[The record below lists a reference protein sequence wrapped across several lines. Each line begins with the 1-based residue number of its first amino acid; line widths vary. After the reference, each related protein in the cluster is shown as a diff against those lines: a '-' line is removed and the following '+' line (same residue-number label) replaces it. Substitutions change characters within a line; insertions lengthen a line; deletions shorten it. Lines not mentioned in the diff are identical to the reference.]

1 LLAIING
8 NNLKLIIMKKSNL
21 VTISFLLLIGL
32 IISCSKTDLALPS
45 IPDAIT
51 TVEPYAAIKL
61 AFGTNIDPLNLLNYA
76 NQTRPNYINKDN
88 TGDNVITNA
97 KASLGRV
104 LFYDKNLSFNNTVSC
119 ASCHKQEFA
128 FGDTATASLGVENG
142 RTIRH
147 SMRLINARYAQEAKF
162 FWDERAANLE
172 AQVTIPIQDHLEMGF
187 SGQTGRGNMSSL
199 LTKLNGLGYYKE
211 LFTMAFGDGNIT
223 EARMQTAL
231 AQFIRSIQSFDS
243 KYDVGRAQAPNDGAP
258 FPNFTAQENAGKNL
272 FLAPPVFNAASERIG
287 GGFGCQGCHRAPE
300 FDIDPN
306 SRNNGF
312 IGVIGSAQIDLNNT
326 RSPSLR
332 DILNAAGVANSP
344 FMHTAVPMN
353 IRQVLAHYNSIANP
367 ARNTNLDPRLRP
379 NNIGQ
384 NLQMTP
390 DEINAM
396 VAFLRTLT
404 GKDVYTN
411 KKWGNPFL

>member
-1 LLAIING
+1 
-8 NNLKLIIMKKSNL
+8 MRYYS
-21 VTISFLLLIGL
+21 LLLSL
-32 IISCSKTDLALPS
+32 LLFSCKDALDTAVTADPYTEIKKVLS
-45 IPDAIT
+45 IDPAAL
-51 TVEPYAAIKL
+51 ENYAAQGKP
-61 AFGTNIDPLNLLNYA
+61 TYV
-76 NQTRPNYINKDN
+76 NKDN
-88 TGDNVITNA
+88 TAANPITDKVA
-97 KASLGRV
+97 TLGRV
-104 LFYDKNLSFNNTVSC
+104 LFYDKNLSVNNGFSC

-128 FGDTATASLGVENG
+128 FGDTAVSSLGVDNG

-147 SMRLINARYAQEAKF
+147 SMRLINSRFANEAKF
-162 FWDERAANLE
+162 FWNERAASLE
-172 AQVTIPIQDHLEMGF
+172 AQTTMPIQDHLELGF
-187 SGQTGRGNMSSL
+187 SGQTGRGNMTSL
-199 LTKLNGLGYYKE
+199 ITKLGGIGYYKE
-211 LFTMAFGDGNIT
+211 LFKLAYGDATIT

-243 KYDVGRAQAPNDGAP
+243 KYDVGRAQVPNDGAP

-272 FLAPPVFNAASERIG
+272 FLAPPIFNGNSERIG
-287 GGFGCQGCHRAPE
+287 GGFGCQGCHQAPE

-312 IGVIGSAQIDLNNT
+312 IGVIGSTQIDLDNT

-332 DILNAAGVANSP
+332 DILNASGVANTP
-344 FMHTAVPMN
+344 FMHTAASQT
-353 IRQVLAHYNSIANP
+353 IRQVLNHYNTIAAGP
-367 ARNTNLDPRLRP
+367 RNTNLDARLKP

-390 DEINAM
+390 AEIDAM

>member
-1 LLAIING
+1 
-8 NNLKLIIMKKSNL
+8 MRYY
-21 VTISFLLLIGL
+21 VLLLSL
-32 IISCSKTDLALPS
+32 LLFSCKDTLDTAVTADPYTEIKKALS
-45 IPDAIT
+45 IDPAAL
-51 TVEPYAAIKL
+51 ENYAAQGKP
-61 AFGTNIDPLNLLNYA
+61 AYV
-76 NQTRPNYINKDN
+76 NKDN
-88 TGDNVITNA
+88 TAANPITD
-97 KASLGRV
+97 KAATLGRV
-104 LFYDKNLSFNNTVSC
+104 LFYDKNLSVNNSFSC

-128 FGDTATASLGVENG
+128 FGDTAVSSLGVDNG

-147 SMRLINARYAQEAKF
+147 SMRLINSRFANEAKF
-162 FWDERAANLE
+162 FWNERAASLE
-172 AQVTIPIQDHLEMGF
+172 AQTTMPIQDHLELGF
-187 SGQTGRGNMSSL
+187 SGQTGRGNMTSL
-199 LTKLNGLGYYKE
+199 ITKLGGIGYYKE
-211 LFTMAFGDGNIT
+211 LFKLAYGDATIT

-272 FLAPPVFNAASERIG
+272 FLAPPIFNGNSERIG
-287 GGFGCQGCHRAPE
+287 GGFGCQGCHQAPE

-312 IGVIGSAQIDLNNT
+312 IGVIGSTQIDLDNT

-332 DILNAAGVANSP
+332 DILNTSGVANTP

-353 IRQVLAHYNSIANP
+353 IRQVLAHYNSIAAAP
-367 ARNTNLDPRLRP
+367 RNTNLDPRLKP
-379 NNIGQ
+379 NNLGQ

-390 DEINAM
+390 AEIDAM

>member
-1 LLAIING
+1 
-8 NNLKLIIMKKSNL
+8 MRHYS
-21 VTISFLLLIGL
+21 LLLSL
-32 IISCSKTDLALPS
+32 LLFSCKDALDTAVTADPYTEIKKALS
-45 IPDAIT
+45 IDPAAL
-51 TVEPYAAIKL
+51 ENYAAQGKP
-61 AFGTNIDPLNLLNYA
+61 AYV
-76 NQTRPNYINKDN
+76 NKDN
-88 TGDNVITNA
+88 TAANPITDKVA
-97 KASLGRV
+97 TLGRV
-104 LFYDKNLSFNNTVSC
+104 LFYDKNLSVNNGFSC

-128 FGDTATASLGVENG
+128 FGDTAVSSLGVDNG

-147 SMRLINARYAQEAKF
+147 SMRLINSRFANEVKF
-162 FWDERAANLE
+162 FWNERAASLE
-172 AQVTIPIQDHLEMGF
+172 AQTTMPIQDHLELGF
-187 SGQTGRGNMSSL
+187 SGQTGRGNMTSL
-199 LTKLNGLGYYKE
+199 ITKLGGIGYYKE
-211 LFTMAFGDGNIT
+211 LFKLAYGDATIT

-243 KYDVGRAQAPNDGAP
+243 KYDVGRAQVANDGAP

-272 FLAPPVFNAASERIG
+272 FLAPPIFNGNSERIG
-287 GGFGCQGCHRAPE
+287 GGFGCQGCHQAPE

-312 IGVIGSAQIDLNNT
+312 IGVIGSTQIDLDNT

-332 DILNAAGVANSP
+332 DILNASGVANTP
-344 FMHTAVPMN
+344 FMHTAASQT
-353 IRQVLAHYNSIANP
+353 IRQVLNHYNTIAAGP
-367 ARNTNLDPRLRP
+367 RNTNLDARLKP

-390 DEINAM
+390 AEIDAM

>member
-1 LLAIING
+1 MRIFILVLSVVLFVSCKDALETVTTSESFPEII
-8 NNLKLIIMKKSNL
+8 K
-21 VTISFLLLIGL
+21 
-32 IISCSKTDLALPS
+32 ALS
-45 IPDAIT
+45 INPAALDN
-51 TVEPYAAIKL
+51 YAAQGKP
-61 AFGTNIDPLNLLNYA
+61 AYV
-76 NQTRPNYINKDN
+76 NKDN
-88 TGDNVITNA
+88 TTANPISD
-97 KASLGRV
+97 KAATLGRV
-104 LFYDKNLSFNNTVSC
+104 LFYDKNLSVNNTISC

-128 FGDTATASLGVENG
+128 FGDTAVSSLGVENG
-142 RTIRH
+142 RTERH
-147 SMRLINARYAQEAKF
+147 SMRLINSRYANEAKF
-162 FWDERAANLE
+162 FWNERAASLE
-172 AQVTIPIQDHLEMGF
+172 AQVTMPIVDHLEMGF
-187 SGQTGRGNMSSL
+187 SGQTGRGNITSL
-199 LTKLNGLGYYKE
+199 ITKLGGIGYYKE
-211 LFTMAFGDGNIT
+211 LFKLAYGDATIT

-272 FLAPPVFNAASERIG
+272 FLAPPIFNAGSERIG

-312 IGVIGSAQIDLNNT
+312 IGVIGSAQTDVNNT

-344 FMHTAVPMN
+344 FMHTAVPMT

>member
-1 LLAIING
+1 MRIFILFLSVVLFVSCKDALETVASAPYVEIQKVLSINPASLD
-8 NNLKLIIMKKSNL
+8 N
-21 VTISFLLLIGL
+21 
-32 IISCSKTDLALPS
+32 
-45 IPDAIT
+45 
-51 TVEPYAAIKL
+51 YAAQGKP
-61 AFGTNIDPLNLLNYA
+61 AYV
-76 NQTRPNYINKDN
+76 NKDN
-88 TGDNVITNA
+88 TAANSITDKTA
-97 KASLGRV
+97 TLGRV
-104 LFYDKNLSFNNTVSC
+104 LFYDKNLSFNTTVSC

-147 SMRLINARYAQEAKF
+147 SMRLINTRYAQEAKF

-223 EARMQTAL
+223 EARMQAAL

-312 IGVIGSAQIDLNNT
+312 IGVIGSAQTDLNNT

>member
-1 LLAIING
+1 MRIYILVLSVVLFVSCKDSLETVTSDSYVEIQKVLSINPASLD
-8 NNLKLIIMKKSNL
+8 N
-21 VTISFLLLIGL
+21 
-32 IISCSKTDLALPS
+32 
-45 IPDAIT
+45 
-51 TVEPYAAIKL
+51 YAAQGKP
-61 AFGTNIDPLNLLNYA
+61 AYV
-76 NQTRPNYINKDN
+76 NKDN
-88 TGDNVITNA
+88 TAANSITDKTA
-97 KASLGRV
+97 TLGRV

-312 IGVIGSAQIDLNNT
+312 IGVIGSAQTDLNNT

>member
-1 LLAIING
+1 
-8 NNLKLIIMKKSNL
+8 MRYYS
-21 VTISFLLLIGL
+21 LLLSL
-32 IISCSKTDLALPS
+32 LLFSCKDALDTAVTADPYTEIKKVLS
-45 IPDAIT
+45 IDPAAL
-51 TVEPYAAIKL
+51 ENYAAQGKP
-61 AFGTNIDPLNLLNYA
+61 TYV
-76 NQTRPNYINKDN
+76 NKDN
-88 TGDNVITNA
+88 TAANPITDKVA
-97 KASLGRV
+97 TLGRV
-104 LFYDKNLSFNNTVSC
+104 LFYDKNLSVNNGFSC

-128 FGDTATASLGVENG
+128 FGDTAVSSLGVDNG

-147 SMRLINARYAQEAKF
+147 SMRLINSRFANEAKF
-162 FWDERAANLE
+162 FWNERATSLE
-172 AQVTIPIQDHLEMGF
+172 AQTTMPIQDHLELGF
-187 SGQTGRGNMSSL
+187 SGQTGRGNMTSL
-199 LTKLNGLGYYKE
+199 ITKLGGIGYYKE
-211 LFTMAFGDGNIT
+211 LFKLAYGDATIT

-243 KYDVGRAQAPNDGAP
+243 KYDVGRAQVPNDGAP

-272 FLAPPVFNAASERIG
+272 FLAPPIFNGNSERIG
-287 GGFGCQGCHRAPE
+287 GGFGCQGCHQAPE

-312 IGVIGSAQIDLNNT
+312 IGVIGSTQIDLDNT

-332 DILNAAGVANSP
+332 DILNASGVANTP
-344 FMHTAVPMN
+344 FMHTAASQT
-353 IRQVLAHYNSIANP
+353 IRQVLNHYNTIAAGP
-367 ARNTNLDPRLRP
+367 RNTNLDARLKP

-390 DEINAM
+390 AEIDAM

>member
-1 LLAIING
+1 MRIYILVLSVVLFVSCKDSLETVASDPYVEIQKVLYINPASLD
-8 NNLKLIIMKKSNL
+8 N
-21 VTISFLLLIGL
+21 
-32 IISCSKTDLALPS
+32 
-45 IPDAIT
+45 
-51 TVEPYAAIKL
+51 YAAQGKP
-61 AFGTNIDPLNLLNYA
+61 AYV
-76 NQTRPNYINKDN
+76 NKDN
-88 TGDNVITNA
+88 TAANSIIDKTA
-97 KASLGRV
+97 TLGRV
-104 LFYDKNLSFNNTVSC
+104 LFYDKNLSFNTTVSC

-272 FLAPPVFNAASERIG
+272 FLAPPIFNAASERIG

-312 IGVIGSAQIDLNNT
+312 IGVIGSAQTDLNNT

-332 DILNAAGVANSP
+332 DILNSAGVANSP

>member
-1 LLAIING
+1 MRLYTLVLSILLFSCKDALDTVTSDPYTEIQKALSINP
-8 NNLKLIIMKKSNL
+8 S
-21 VTISFLLLIGL
+21 
-32 IISCSKTDLALPS
+32 AL
-45 IPDAIT
+45 
-51 TVEPYAAIKL
+51 ENYAAQGKP
-61 AFGTNIDPLNLLNYA
+61 AYV
-76 NQTRPNYINKDN
+76 NKDN
-88 TGDNVITNA
+88 TGANAITD
-97 KASLGRV
+97 KAATLGRV
-104 LFYDKNLSFNNTVSC
+104 LFYDKNLSTNNTIAC

-128 FGDTATASLGVENG
+128 FGDTAISSLGVENG
-142 RTIRH
+142 RTERH
-147 SMRLINARYAQEAKF
+147 SMRLINTRYANEAKF
-162 FWDERAANLE
+162 FWNERAASLE
-172 AQVTIPIQDHLEMGF
+172 AQTTMPIVDHLEMGF
-187 SGQTGRGNMSSL
+187 SGQTGRGNITSL
-199 LTKLNGLGYYKE
+199 LTKLNGIGYYKE
-211 LFTMAFGDGNIT
+211 LFTLAYGDATIT

-243 KYDVGRAQAPNDGAP
+243 KYDIGRAQVGNDGAP

-272 FLAPPVFNAASERIG
+272 FLAPPIFNAASERIG
-287 GGFGCQGCHRAPE
+287 GGFGCQGCHQAPE

-312 IGVIGSAQIDLNNT
+312 IGVIGSTNTDLTNT

-332 DILNAAGVANSP
+332 DILNAAGVANTP
-344 FMHTAVPMN
+344 FMHTAVPVT
-353 IRQVLAHYNSIANP
+353 IRQVLAHYNSIAAP
-367 ARNTNLDPRLRP
+367 VRNTNLDARLKP

-390 DEINAM
+390 DEINSM

>member
-1 LLAIING
+1 
-8 NNLKLIIMKKSNL
+8 MRYYS
-21 VTISFLLLIGL
+21 LLLSL
-32 IISCSKTDLALPS
+32 LLFSCKDALDTAVTADPYTEIKKALS
-45 IPDAIT
+45 IDPAAL
-51 TVEPYAAIKL
+51 ENYAAQGKP
-61 AFGTNIDPLNLLNYA
+61 TYV
-76 NQTRPNYINKDN
+76 NKDN
-88 TGDNVITNA
+88 TAANPITDKVA
-97 KASLGRV
+97 TLGRV
-104 LFYDKNLSFNNTVSC
+104 LFYDKNLSVNNGFSC

-128 FGDTATASLGVENG
+128 FGDTAVSSLGVDNG

-147 SMRLINARYAQEAKF
+147 SMRLINSRFAKEVKF
-162 FWDERAANLE
+162 FWNERAASLE
-172 AQVTIPIQDHLEMGF
+172 AQTTMPIQDHLELGF
-187 SGQTGRGNMSSL
+187 SGQTGRGNMTSL
-199 LTKLNGLGYYKE
+199 ITKLGGIGYYKE
-211 LFTMAFGDGNIT
+211 LFKLAYGDATIT

-243 KYDVGRAQAPNDGAP
+243 KYDVGRAQVPNDGAP

-272 FLAPPVFNAASERIG
+272 FLAPPIFNGNSERIG
-287 GGFGCQGCHRAPE
+287 GGFGCQGCHQAPE

-312 IGVIGSAQIDLNNT
+312 IGVIGSTQIDLDNT

-332 DILNAAGVANSP
+332 DILNASGVANTP
-344 FMHTAVPMN
+344 FMHTAAPQT
-353 IRQVLAHYNSIANP
+353 IRQVLNHYNTIAAGP
-367 ARNTNLDPRLRP
+367 RNTNLDPRLRP

-390 DEINAM
+390 AEIDAM